1 MEIINHQGLS
11 LCCIG
16 DSCPQVGI
24 HALKCPKAE
33 KKNKQTN
40 QTKTKQANKNQTK
53 QYLDPKNCNMSYVYY
68 LYSVNYPYITC
79 RYDQIITFS
88 KEDEHYL
95 FIVQAI

>member
-1 MEIINHQGLS
+1 MSKGR
-11 LCCIG
+11 
-16 DSCPQVGI
+16 
-24 HALKCPKAE
+24 
-33 KKNKQTN
+33 KKKYKQTN

-79 RYDQIITFS
+79 RYEQMITFS

-95 FIVQAI
+95 FIVQAIWKL